1 MPATPSRTRPLRER
15 VAGFFALDDDW
26 ERRGGLQR
34 RDVALGLVAVVL
46 SAALLELVRSVGAM
60 TSVHE
65 PLWVQYLAVVTGGGL
80 VAMRRRWPLTVTALA
95 AAHMFVVGVTMPAVM
110 GQLSMQVIYFVAIF
124 SGVAWARNRR
134 DMAVVVGAVVLFM
147 FVWLAWQ
154 FAIGSGVDSIREDLG
169 DKASQHV
176 GLIGPVAASV
186 IATAVVN
193 VLYFGGAILAGQ
205 VSWRSA
211 RQQAR
216 LAEQAATIERQSADL
231 QRRAVTRE
239 RLRIARELHDVVA
252 HHVSVIGIQ
261 AAAGRRVMDRDPRAA
276 AAALGSVEQSS
287 REAVAQMRSLVGALR
302 DPADDAGDLDD
313 ARRPGSAGHESRSP
327 ESRSPDPGWR
337 DLPELVAQSRIPGLE
352 VSHHLVESHPGAAE
366 AIPPGV
372 GLSVYR
378 IVQESLTNVRRHSTA
393 SAATVVLR
401 VEGRHAPSYAELEV
415 TDNGRP
421 RPGTSGSGLGLLGVR
436 ERAASGRGEVEIGPR
451 VGGGY
456 RVRVRF
462 PLEPPAAPQT
472 TGRSPRDA
480 ARTR

>member
-1 MPATPSRTRPLRER
+1 VSSQPSSGSPRER
-15 VAGFFALDDDW
+15 LAGFFALDDDW
-26 ERRGGLQR
+26 ARQGGLERRDL
-34 RDVALGLVAVVL
+34 VLGAVTVLVSSV
-46 SAALLELVRSVGAM
+46 LLELMRSVGAM

-65 PLWVQYLAVVTGGGL
+65 PLWLQYLAVVTGGVL
-80 VAMRRRWPLTVTALA
+80 VALRRRWPLAVAGLA

-124 SGVAWARNRR
+124 SGVAWAASRR
-134 DMAVVVGAVVLFM
+134 DMAVVVGGVVVFM

-169 DKASQHV
+169 DKAAQHS

-193 VLYFGGAILAGQ
+193 ILYFGGAIVGGQ
-205 VSWRSA
+205 VAWRSA
-211 RQQAR
+211 RQRAR
-216 LAEQAATIERQSADL
+216 LAEQAATIERQGADL
-231 QRRAVTRE
+231 QRRAVTHE

-261 AAAGRRVMDRDPRAA
+261 AAASRRVMDRDPQAA
-276 AAALGSVEQSS
+276 ALALGSVEESS

-302 DPADDAGDLDD
+302 DPADGGQDT
-313 ARRPGSAGHESRSP
+313 P
-327 ESRSPDPGWR
+327 ESRAPDPGWR
-337 DLPELVAQSRIPGLE
+337 DLPQLVEESRAPGLD
-352 VSHHLVESHPGAAE
+352 VSYHLVESEPGAVGRLPA
-366 AIPPGV
+366 AV
-372 GLSVYR
+372 GLSVFR

-393 SAATVVLR
+393 TAVTVVLR
-401 VEGRHAPSYAELEV
+401 VEGGGPRRYVEVEV

-462 PLEPPAAPQT
+462 PLELSRPQ
-472 TGRSPRDA
+472 PRGDRVPDPV
-480 ARTR
+480 ARPR